1 MMSKVNLELLK
12 ALEDILVDLKIR
24 ASLTYEP
31 EVLDVSCS
39 ELIRARNAIDRA
51 KGLLLAQPEQEPANK
66 VVIGDSFIIDDTR
79 YVKSSEPLSDEEILK
94 LYRDFFRDTFVMCDM
109 SPTIVFART
118 IEKAHGIGVSD
129 E

>member
-1 MMSKVNLELLK
+1 MSKVNLELLK

-51 KGLLLAQPEQEPANK
+51 KCLLLAKPEP
-66 VVIGDSFIIDDTR
+66 
-79 YVKSSEPLSDEEILK
+79 EPLSDDEICN
-94 LYRDFFRDTFVMCDM
+94 LYYNVNGA
-109 SPTIVFART
+109 IHKFARA
-118 IEKAHGIGVSD
+118 IEKAHGIGG
-129 E
+129 ENE